1 MNYIDKIM
9 DIIKKQFLEVM
20 SNDVEYYKQYK
31 IILSNEQQ
39 YVKSKDR
46 NVNNIYI
53 VIKFIPGS
61 TNFGQNVIPINI
73 NALGEG
79 NKLEACQRLLLEFAQ
94 QFNLGEPIDISEAE
108 SGDGNRYIVKQIYT
122 QPQVMSN
129 FNQTWNEF
137 RSLFFMTGTFLLG
150 KNSIPITKIT
160 YYENEDDKKGYDI
173 DFINTSWEFSIQLDS
188 QAFYG
193 TDSRTSS
200 KSKIGTLTLGI
211 ISYLTNNK
219 LCSKV
224 RGMAWNMKNIAPK
237 GIKEVFYLTVEF
249 ADGEKAE
256 KMKFSLVS
264 GNSPQNLG
272 EFPLISMT
280 FTN

>member
-1 MNYIDKIM
+1 ME
-9 DIIKKQFLEVM
+9 IIQRQFLEVM
-20 SNDVEYYKQYK
+20 SSDVDYYKQYN

-46 NVNNIYI
+46 NQNNIYI
-53 VIKFIPGS
+53 VVKFVPGS
-61 TNFGQNVIPINI
+61 LNFGQNVIPINI

-79 NKLEACQRLLLEFAQ
+79 NKLEVCQRLLLEYAQ
-94 QFNLGEPIDISEAE
+94 QFNLGDPINIDSASSE
-108 SGDGNRYIVKQIYT
+108 DGNRYIIKQIYT

-129 FNQTWNEF
+129 FNPSWNEF
-137 RSLFFMTGTFLLG
+137 RSLFFMTGTFLVG
-150 KNSIPITKIT
+150 KNSVPITKIT
-160 YYENEDDKKGYDI
+160 YYETEDSEEGANI

-193 TDSRTSS
+193 TDSRTTS

-211 ISYLTNNK
+211 ISYLTDNP
-219 LCSKV
+219 LCTKI
-224 RGMAWNMKNIAPK
+224 RGIAWNMKNLAPN
-237 GIKEVFYLTVEF
+237 GIKEVFYLSVEF
-249 ADGEKAE
+249 ADGEVAE

-264 GNSPQNLG
+264 GNSPQNIG